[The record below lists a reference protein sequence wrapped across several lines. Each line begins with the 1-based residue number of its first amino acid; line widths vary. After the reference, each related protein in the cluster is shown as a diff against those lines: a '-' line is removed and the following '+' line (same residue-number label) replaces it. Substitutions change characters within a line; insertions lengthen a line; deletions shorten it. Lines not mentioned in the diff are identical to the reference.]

1 MPNQNSP
8 HGFAILAQEQ
18 SNAFNA
24 QCHMYAISSAD
35 NSNTYSIGDVVASAA
50 AGADASNPWGT
61 FGISFVTKPTG
72 APNVAAI
79 PRGVIVSVFRNPF
92 NLDTVYVPQ
101 VKAANYYVL
110 VCDDPY
116 VVMEAIPDGTNA
128 YDARYVN
135 SNTGFN
141 QSAVNAATLSNS
153 TVASIAGGSLPQTT
167 STLPLKI
174 LGVAQR
180 PNVSTGLY
188 VPLVVMFNTHEL
200 KSVGTAGV

>member
-8 HGFAILAQEQ
+8 HGFAILTQEQ

-24 QCHMYAISSAD
+24 QCHMYEIPSSDAA
-35 NSNTYSIGDVVASAA
+35 NTYSIGDLVASANNS
-50 AGADASNPWGT
+50 DASNPWGT
-61 FGISFVTKPTG
+61 FGIGAITKLTG
-72 APNVAAI
+72 APNTTAI
-79 PRGVIVSVFRNPF
+79 PRGVVVSVFRNPF

-116 VVMEAIPDGTNA
+116 VVMEAIPDGANA
-128 YDARYVN
+128 YAQTGWVN
-135 SNTGFN
+135 MNSGFN

-153 TVASIAGGSLPQTT
+153 TVYSVPTTT

-174 LGVAQR
+174 IGVAQR

-188 VPLVVMFNTHEL
+188 VPLAVMFNTHEL